1 MVLVIQ
7 RQFKSLSRHLHSSI
21 PKYLTLRAIL
31 VAMLTIIGAMLLILS
46 IGMEDDGGSP
56 DPKPGHLLYLVIKMI
71 GVTASVPSILPSF
84 ILILLTRDWV
94 LSHKATKTTD
104 PHDGLPGVPQ
114 RQWFPKISP
123 YRFTVFL
130 TPLTIGT
137 AEVVLSLTGSVVT
150 LITLER
156 IVIFVV

>member
-7 RQFKSLSRHLHSSI
+7 RQLKSLSRHLHTSI

-104 PHDGLPGVPQ
+104 PNDGLPYDPTLPQ
-114 RQWFPKISP
+114 RRWHPKISP
-123 YRFTVFL
+123 YRITVFL
-130 TPLTIGT
+130 TPLAIGT
-137 AEVVLSLTGSVVT
+137 VEAVLNLTGSVRI
-150 LITLER
+150 LI
-156 IVIFVV
+156 IVVIFIV